1 LKSIQ
6 SSACFPIL
14 VEGTLLGVLTLQSE
28 RRAFFG
34 RTTRNAVKD
43 FVGMIGPIVKI
54 DRLLTDL
61 ERAQQ
66 QLKMAARAAVHQVN
80 NPNYATQL
88 LVTNWLKLHAEGKAT
103 LESASAVMRS
113 TSENSTRIAK
123 LGEGLRRFLKGPEI
137 IASRRAVE
145 LQGVVKRA
153 IEGLLPE
160 DGGYVV
166 AVTADPDT
174 PAVHVDRLV
183 LAEIF
188 GELAANARKA
198 MDAGGRFTV
207 SIRRARREEIME
219 ENLAE
224 GGEYARIEVR
234 DSGPGIAPDKKKWV
248 FEPFHGDF
256 SNSTGLGLSV
266 LLDTLTIMGGT
277 VRESG
282 DPGEGARFVLTIP
295 VYPTERRERT

>member
-1 LKSIQ
+1 
-6 SSACFPIL
+6 
-14 VEGTLLGVLTLQSE
+14 
-28 RRAFFG
+28 
-34 RTTRNAVKD
+34 
-43 FVGMIGPIVKI
+43 
-54 DRLLTDL
+54 
-61 ERAQQ
+61 
-66 QLKMAARAAVHQVN
+66 
-80 NPNYATQL
+80 
-88 LVTNWLKLHAEGKAT
+88 
-103 LESASAVMRS
+103 MRS

-123 LGEGLRRFLKGPEI
+123 LGERLRRFLKGPEI
-137 IASRRAVE
+137 IASPQAVE
-145 LQGVVKRA
+145 LQGVVQQA
-153 IEGLLPE
+153 VEGFLPRDE
-160 DGGYVV
+160 GYVV
-166 AVTADPDT
+166 EVIAEPDS
-174 PAVHVDRLV
+174 PAVHVDRSV

-188 GELAANARKA
+188 GELVANARKA

-207 SIRRARREEIME
+207 SIRRARRDEIME
-219 ENLAE
+219 ENLPE